1 LTFATKISKNFEY
14 LLTYKGTSM
23 DLTQAIGLRN
33 QLRTHK
39 VIMAYNG
46 AVSDDL
52 MLTLA
57 DLLKS
62 RMLAQ
67 DDPKRSKTIFSVF
80 MEGVQNLIWHG
91 GDDSDTSGMILITQD
106 EGQVTIMC
114 SNRIAQKDT
123 LELRERLSQI
133 ENADKETI
141 RQLYREGM
149 SSSNEH
155 EGPGA
160 GLGLLEIARRSSQP
174 ISYAFVDVDKDT
186 VDFILAAT
194 I

>member
-1 LTFATKISKNFEY
+1 
-14 LLTYKGTSM
+14 M

-52 MLTLA
+52 MLTLD

-62 RMLAQ
+62 RMCAQ

-106 EGQVTIMC
+106 EGHVTIMC

-149 SSSNEH
+149 SSANEH

-160 GLGLLEIARRSSQP
+160 GLGL
-174 ISYAFVDVDKDT
+174 
-186 VDFILAAT
+186 
-194 I
+194 

>member
-1 LTFATKISKNFEY
+1 
-14 LLTYKGTSM
+14 M
-23 DLTQAIGLRN
+23 DLSQAIGLRN

-46 AVSDDL
+46 AISDDL

-57 DLLKS
+57 DLLKT

-67 DDPKRSKTIFSVF
+67 DDPKRSQTLFSVF

-91 GDDSDTSGMILITQD
+91 GDNSDTSGMILITQD
-106 EGQVTIMC
+106 EGHVTIMC
-114 SNRIAQKDT
+114 GNRIAQKDT
-123 LELRERLSQI
+123 LDLRERLNQI
-133 ENADKETI
+133 SNADKETI

-149 SSSNEH
+149 SNSKEH

-174 ISYAFVDVDKDT
+174 ISYAFVDIDKDT